1 MINYDK
7 NEVKENLTLE
17 NHFELLEEF
26 GANPQYSSNGI
37 IAETICHNPPG
48 EGSKKLYYY
57 SNSDLYICYSGCDDN
72 KFDIFELVIRVF
84 SIQHNQV
91 LDLNKAIR
99 WVAQRFG
106 IIGQYTELEEE
117 TLEDWNILKEY
128 DRIQE
133 INYNENKII
142 LKEYDTKI
150 LHQFNYNVII
160 EPWIKENISP
170 EVMRYAG
177 IGYYPAQDIITIPHF
192 DEDNRFIG
200 LRGRTL
206 IKEEAELY
214 GKYRPV
220 NFHNTLFTHSLGLNL
235 YGLNWAKNNISLFK
249 KAIVFE
255 SEKSVLQYMSMMGI
269 ENNIAVA
276 CCGSNFSPYQFQLL
290 KRLGV
295 NEIIIAFDKDFE
307 QINDATFIKQTKNL
321 KNIYKKFGKYVTI
334 SFIFDRY
341 NNKLSIKSS
350 PIETDKETF
359 LELYK
364 NRIYLKGD

>member
-133 INYNENKII
+133 INYSENKIT
-142 LKEYDTKI
+142 LKEYDRKI
-150 LHQFNYNVII
+150 LSKFNYNVII
-160 EPWIKENISP
+160 EPWVKENITL
-170 EVMRYAG
+170 EVMKYAE
-177 IGYYPAQDIITIPHF
+177 IGYYPGKEIITIPHF

-220 NFHNTLFTHSLGLNL
+220 SFHNILFTHSLGLNL

-276 CCGSNFSPYQFQLL
+276 CCGSSFSPYQFQLL
-290 KRLGV
+290 KKLGV

-321 KNIYKKFGKYVTI
+321 KNIYNKFGKYVTI

-364 NRIYLKGD
+364 NRIYLKGE

>member
-1 MINYDK
+1 
-7 NEVKENLTLE
+7 
-17 NHFELLEEF
+17 
-26 GANPQYSSNGI
+26 
-37 IAETICHNPPG
+37 
-48 EGSKKLYYY
+48 
-57 SNSDLYICYSGCDDN
+57 
-72 KFDIFELVIRVF
+72 
-84 SIQHNQV
+84 
-91 LDLNKAIR
+91 
-99 WVAQRFG
+99 
-106 IIGQYTELEEE
+106 
-117 TLEDWNILKEY
+117 
-128 DRIQE
+128 
-133 INYNENKII
+133 
-142 LKEYDTKI
+142 
-150 LHQFNYNVII
+150 
-160 EPWIKENISP
+160 
-170 EVMRYAG
+170 MRYAG

-220 NFHNTLFTHSLGLNL
+220 KFHNTLFTHSLGLNL
-235 YGLNWAKNNISLFK
+235 YGLNWAKENISLFK

-255 SEKSVLQYMSMMGI
+255 SEKAVLQYMSMMGI

-295 NEIIIAFDKDFE
+295 NELIIAFDKDFE
-307 QINDATFIKQTKNL
+307 QINDGTFLKQTKNL
-321 KNIYKKFGKYVTI
+321 KSIYKKFGKYVTI

-364 NRIYLKGD
+364 NRIYLKGE